1 MASMLDSFR
10 ELAGPAILSL
20 VTRQTNEP
28 ESAIARGFSAAIP
41 AIAATVANRADDHDF
56 MKDLTDAATRAA
68 ADADPLR
75 GIGRIVSSA
84 SGIDTNTPSGSWLSS
99 LFGHNLVP
107 MVDSLANYAGIRGS
121 SAGTILSVSAPL
133 ILGYLGRL
141 MRSENLTTAGLADK
155 LRAHRNQF
163 ASAVPLGFEM
173 PESFH
178 TPFRAARTAVD
189 ETARR
194 VHASNEPASTW
205 TVPVLALLGLLG
217 LGGLIWWAS
226 QKPMVQQSRV
236 EVTQPAPSA
245 PVGTTG
251 MNRAIA
257 PTGTTGMMPGKTTR
271 ALPGNVIIT
280 IPPGSA
286 EDRLYMYLSSAGVG
300 SVTAIDFDRIKF
312 DSGSA
317 VLSPEARDQ
326 IDNVATILRA
336 YPRATVTIG
345 GYTDNE
351 GSESANMALSKAR
364 AEAVAGKLTA
374 AGVSA
379 ERVHPEGFGSQK
391 PLGSNTTDTGRAEN
405 RRVVLQVNVR

>member
-41 AIAATVANRADDHDF
+41 AIAATIANRADDHDF
-56 MKDLTDAATRAA
+56 MKDLTDSATRAA

-178 TPFRAARTAVD
+178 TPFRAARSAVD

-236 EVTQPAPSA
+236 DVTQPLPSA

-257 PTGTTGMMPGKTTR
+257 PTGTTGMSAGKTTR

-300 SVTAIDFDRIKF
+300 SMTAINFDRINF

-317 VLSPEARDQ
+317 VLSAEARDQ

-336 YPRATVTIG
+336 YPRATATIG

-364 AEAVAGKLTA
+364 AEAVAGRLTA
-374 AGVSA
+374 DGVSA

>member
-1 MASMLDSFR
+1 MLDSFR

-41 AIAATVANRADDHDF
+41 GIAATIANRADDHDF

-68 ADADPLR
+68 ADPDPLK

-141 MRSENLTTAGLADK
+141 MRGENLTTAGLADK

-226 QKPMVQQSRV
+226 QKPMVEQSRV
-236 EVTQPAPSA
+236 EQVRPLPSA

-251 MNRAIA
+251 MNRPIA
-257 PTGTTGMMPGKTTR
+257 PTGTTGMMPGRTTR

-300 SVTAIDFDRIKF
+300 SVTAINFDRINF

-326 IDNVATILRA
+326 IDNIATILRA
-336 YPRATVTIG
+336 YPRATVTIA
-345 GYTDNE
+345 GYTDKE
-351 GSESANMALSKAR
+351 GSETANMALSKAR

-379 ERVHPEGFGSQK
+379 ERVHPEGFGSQR
-391 PLGSNTTDTGRAEN
+391 PMGSDTTDSGRAGN

>member
-28 ESAIARGFSAAIP
+28 ESAVARGFSAAIP
-41 AIAATVANRADDHDF
+41 AMAATIANRADDHDF
-56 MKDLTDAATRAA
+56 MRDLTDLATRSA
-68 ADADPLR
+68 ADPDPLK

-84 SGIDTNTPSGSWLSS
+84 SGIDTNTPTGSWLSS

-121 SAGTILSVSAPL
+121 SAGTILSVCAPL

-173 PESFH
+173 PETFH

-194 VHASNEPASTW
+194 VQASQEPASTW

-217 LGGLIWWAS
+217 LSGLVWWAS
-226 QKPMVQQSRV
+226 QKPMEQQSRV
-236 EVTQPAPSA
+236 DITQPAPSR
-245 PVGTTG
+245 PLGTTG
-251 MNRAIA
+251 MNRPIE
-257 PTGTTGMMPGKTTR
+257 PTGTTGMMPGKSTR

-280 IPPGSA
+280 ILPGSA

-300 SVTAIDFDRIKF
+300 SATAIDFDRIKF
-312 DSGSA
+312 DTASA
-317 VLSPEARDQ
+317 VLSPEAREQ

-336 YPRATVTIG
+336 YPRATVTIA
-345 GYTDNE
+345 GYTDSE
-351 GSESANMALSKAR
+351 GNESANMALSKTR
-364 AEAVAGKLTA
+364 AEAVAGRLTA
-374 AGVSA
+374 SGVSA

-391 PLGSNTTDTGRAEN
+391 PVGSNATDTGRAEN

>member
-41 AIAATVANRADDHDF
+41 GVAATIANRADDHDF

-68 ADADPLR
+68 ADPDPLK

-194 VHASNEPASTW
+194 VQASNEPASTW

-226 QKPMVQQSRV
+226 QKPMVEQSRV
-236 EVTQPAPSA
+236 EQVRPLPSA

-251 MNRAIA
+251 MNRPIA
-257 PTGTTGMMPGKTTR
+257 PTGTTGMMPGRTTR

-300 SVTAIDFDRIKF
+300 SVTAINFDRINF

-326 IDNVATILRA
+326 IDNIATILRA
-336 YPRATVTIG
+336 YPRATVTIA
-345 GYTDNE
+345 GYTDKE
-351 GSESANMALSKAR
+351 GSETANMALSKAR

-379 ERVHPEGFGSQK
+379 ERVHPEGFGSQR
-391 PLGSNTTDTGRAEN
+391 PMGSNTTDNGRAEN

>member
-28 ESAIARGFSAAIP
+28 ESAVARAFSAAIP
-41 AIAATVANRADDHDF
+41 AMAATIANRADDHDF
-56 MKDLTDAATRAA
+56 MRELTDLATRFA
-68 ADADPLR
+68 ADPDPLK
-75 GIGRIVSSA
+75 GIGRIVSSS
-84 SGIDTNTPSGSWLSS
+84 SGIDTNTASGSWLSS

-121 SAGTILSVSAPL
+121 SAGTILSVCAPL
-133 ILGYLGRL
+133 VLGYIGRL
-141 MRSENLTTAGLADK
+141 IRSENLTTAGLADK

-189 ETARR
+189 ETTRR
-194 VHASNEPASTW
+194 VQANNEPASSW

-236 EVTQPAPSA
+236 DTTQPAPSR
-245 PVGTTG
+245 PLGTTGVTRGPEPMGTTG
-251 MNRAIA
+251 MV
-257 PTGTTGMMPGKTTR
+257 PGKTTR

-300 SVTAIDFDRIKF
+300 SATAIDFDRVKF
-312 DSGSA
+312 DTGSA
-317 VLSPEARDQ
+317 VLSPEAREQ
-326 IDNVATILRA
+326 VDNVATILRA
-336 YPRATVTIG
+336 YPRATVTIA
-345 GYTDNE
+345 GYTDGE
-351 GSESANMALSKAR
+351 GSEPANMALSKTR
-364 AEAVAGKLTA
+364 AEAIAGRLTA
-374 AGVSA
+374 DGVST

-391 PLGSNTTDTGRAEN
+391 PVGSKTTETGRAEN